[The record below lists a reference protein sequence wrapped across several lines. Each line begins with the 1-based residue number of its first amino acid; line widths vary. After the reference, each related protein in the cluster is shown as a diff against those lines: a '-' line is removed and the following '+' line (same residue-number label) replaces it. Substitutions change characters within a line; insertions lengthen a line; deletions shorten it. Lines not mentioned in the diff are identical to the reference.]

1 MEITRSSKCTM
12 KFATETKLQD
22 VQTVLGEY
30 GRVTNC
36 FIDHFMINPTTKAEL
51 LKPIVD
57 IPETWLSAR
66 LRKVAAREA
75 IDMVNSVK
83 EVFEW
88 NKQQIQNRIDLLEKK
103 INRTNDDTKKNRNN
117 KNAWYNEVKAKKNK
131 LSMMQPHKPKHAGK
145 RMCVSSTIVELQ
157 AADNTTE
164 FDAWLHLQS
173 IGNKMNID
181 IPIKFHRHF
190 NILNYEG
197 KRCNYYII
205 TKDYVQFSFE
215 IVTEKKK
222 EVKKLLAGDTGINA
236 LISTSDGE
244 QLGTDMKECADRSR
258 RCKPGSKGRLRAKR
272 ALKQR
277 MDEVAKEFVV
287 GSKSDLVIVEKLSN
301 LNESSKLKGRLSR
314 TMRSVIGNWNY
325 AYFTGRIEQQCER
338 NRVSFRTVPA
348 YNTSI
353 TCPICGCIDKT
364 NRVGEIFKCRNCNH
378 TDNADVNAAKNILN
392 RFVTGKYGSC
402 YKHLVPEPV
411 ASFCKAE

>member
-1 MEITRSSKCTM
+1 MQ
-12 KFATETKLQD
+12 FATESKLQD
-22 VQTVLGEY
+22 VQIVLPEY
-30 GRVTNC
+30 GKVVNC
-36 FIDHFMINPTTKAEL
+36 FIDHFSKNPTTKAEL

-66 LRKVAAREA
+66 MRKVAAREA

-83 EVFEW
+83 EVFDW
-88 NKQQIQNRIDLLEKK
+88 NKQQIQNRIDLLEKM

-117 KNAWYNEVKAKKNK
+117 KNAWHNEVKAKKNK
-131 LSMMQPHKPKHAGK
+131 LSMMQPHKPRHAGK
-145 RMCVSSTIVELQ
+145 RMCVSCTIAELQ
-157 AADNTTE
+157 EADNTTE

-190 NILNYEG
+190 NILNLVG
-197 KRCNYYII
+197 KRCNSYII
-205 TKDYVQFSFE
+205 TKDYVQFAFE

-222 EVKKLLAGDTGINA
+222 EVTKLLAGDTGINA
-236 LISTSDGE
+236 LLSQSDGK
-244 QLGTDMKECADRSR
+244 QLGTDMKECANRSK

-287 GSKSDLVIVEKLSN
+287 YSGTDLVVVERLSN
-301 LNESSKLKGRLSR
+301 LNESSKLKGRLSQ

-325 AYFTGRIEQQCER
+325 AYFIGRIEQQCER

-378 TDNADVNAAKNILN
+378 TDNADINAAKNILN

-402 YKHLVPEPV
+402 YKHLI
-411 ASFCKAE
+411 

>member
-1 MEITRSSKCTM
+1 MEIIRSSKCSLQ
-12 KFATETKLQD
+12 FATETKLQELL
-22 VQTVLGEY
+22 TILEEY
-30 GRVTNC
+30 GRVVNS
-36 FIDHFMINPTTKAEL
+36 FIKYFWLNPTTKAEL

-88 NKQQIQNRIDLLEKK
+88 NKQQVQNRIDLLEKK
-103 INRTNDDTKKNRNN
+103 INRTKDNTKKNRSK

-131 LSMMQPHKPKHAGK
+131 LSMMQPHKPKHTGK
-145 RMCVSSTIVELQ
+145 RMCVSCDIAELQ
-157 AADNTTE
+157 ESENTTG

-181 IPIKFHRHF
+181 LPIKFHRHF
-190 NILNYEG
+190 NILNFGG
-197 KRCNYYII
+197 KRCNSYII
-205 TKDYVQFSFE
+205 TKDYVQFAFE
-215 IVTEKKK
+215 ITTEKKK
-222 EVKKLLAGDTGINA
+222 EVTKLLAGDTGINA
-236 LISTSDGE
+236 LLSQSDGK
-244 QLGTDMKECADRSR
+244 QLGTDMKECVSRSK
-258 RCKPGSKGRLRAKR
+258 RCKPGSKGKLRAKR

-287 GSKSDLVIVEKLSN
+287 YSGTDLVVVERLSN
-301 LNESSKLKGRLSR
+301 LNESSKLKGRLSQ

-325 AYFTGRIEQQCER
+325 AYFIGRIEQQCER

-378 TDNADVNAAKNILN
+378 TDNADINAAKNILN

-402 YKHLVPEPV
+402 YKHLIKENP
-411 ASFCKAE
+411 